1 MKFVS
6 GQLVLSATDLSNFL
20 ACRRKA
26 ALDLSV
32 ARGERERPH
41 FDDPIVEILRKR
53 GAEHEAR
60 YVETQ
65 RSQGLD
71 IVDASKIDGVEQP
84 SREARVE
91 RTLDAMRRGASR
103 IVQAALVSTD
113 GRWFGYADVLRR
125 VEQPS
130 ALGAWSYEALD
141 TKLALET
148 RAATMLQLALYSEL
162 LTETQGAAPE
172 FFYVVTPAAEE
183 RYRVADYAAY
193 FRLMK
198 HRLLEFL
205 ETSTAESSPYPDP
218 VAHCDVCDWRGH
230 CQRQLRA
237 DDHLSFVA
245 NCSRVQRIELASH
258 SITTL
263 AALGSDGLPAPFRP
277 VRGAL
282 ATYQRL
288 QHQARLQLQ
297 SRSQN
302 GAPVFETLPIT
313 KDLGLCLLPEP
324 SPGDVF
330 LDLEGATFARDGGR
344 EYLFGLVTVPDP
356 GKAPVYEAFK
366 AFDDAEEQRAFESV
380 IDRLIAALD
389 AHPGMHVYHYAP
401 YEPAAFKKLMGRY
414 ATRAPELDRLLRGER
429 FVDLYAVIRHALRAG
444 VERYSIK
451 NLEALYEFTR
461 EVDLDEA
468 GRNRRLVEQALD
480 LGTPQLVKEDEFQV
494 VVGYNCDDCV
504 SALKLRDWLERL
516 RAAALERGDEVPRPV
531 LKVAD
536 QVKIGELEQRARAV
550 RQQLPSAPVTGDA
563 GRGIDPLVLLAYT
576 VDWHTREFKA
586 SWWEYY
592 RLRDLPPEDQAD
604 EPMVV
609 VGLEFLERVD
619 VKLHKTTGKPTGTVT
634 DRYRYADR
642 QEMEI
647 DEGDSLTLKNEDDWG
662 TVVNID
668 RIARTMDVQ
677 KMPGQAEHHAE
688 SAFSFFAVPTE
699 TIQKAVLDFADD
711 VVARGLDATAPDG
724 AADPRRD
731 LLLRRTT
738 ATFSVCPVP
747 SAPSVLPLQGP
758 PGTGKTYKGAQM
770 ICDLVADGR
779 KVGVLANSHKVI
791 RNLLKAVQSE
801 AARRGRT
808 VRIAHKVKEPMD
820 DGAGILEETDTKRA
834 LSLLANDQADVLGGV
849 AWTWTVEK
857 AIGVLDTLFVDEAG
871 QMSLANVLGS
881 ARAAKRLVLL
891 GDQQQLD
898 QPSKASH
905 PDGVSVSALE
915 HILAGERT
923 MPAERGIFLPTS
935 RRLSPAIAQ
944 FTSEAFYEGRLDT
957 LPELVHQRLKH
968 VSPLE
973 QRALWVLPVEHTG
986 NRSYSTQE
994 VDAVA
999 ALVERLLAPPSAW
1012 VDREQREHRITPKD
1026 ILVVSPYNAQV
1037 ARLRRQFDVAGS
1049 TLRDVRV
1056 GTVDKF
1062 QGQEGPVVIY
1072 SMASSSAAEAP
1083 RGMEFLY
1090 SLNRLNVATSRAQC
1104 AVIIVASPSLFEPLC
1119 ATPRQIQLAN
1129 ALARF
1134 RELAVSIPP
1143 AGTAC

>member
-1 MKFVS
+1 MKQFDAR
-6 GQLVLSATDLSNFL
+6 LVLAATDLSNFL
-20 ACRRKA
+20 ACSRKT

-32 ARGERERPH
+32 TRGERERPH
-41 FDDPIVEILRKR
+41 FDDPIVEILRNR

-65 RSQGLD
+65 RAQGFD
-71 IVDASKIDGVEQP
+71 IVDASTIDGVEHP
-84 SREARVE
+84 NREARLA
-91 RTLDAMRRGASR
+91 RTLDAMHRGASR
-103 IVQAALVSTD
+103 IVQAALVSAD

-125 VEQPS
+125 VEHRS

-141 TKLALET
+141 TKLALDT

-172 FFYVVTPAAEE
+172 FFYVVTPGAEE
-183 RYRVADYAAY
+183 RYRVTDYAAY

-205 ETSTAESSPYPDP
+205 ETSTAESVPYPDP

-237 DDHLSFVA
+237 DDDLSFVA

-258 SITTL
+258 NITTL
-263 AALGSDGLPAPFRP
+263 AALGGNGLPAPFRP
-277 VRGAL
+277 ARGAL

-288 QHQARLQLQ
+288 QHQARLQLE

-313 KDLGLCLLPEP
+313 PDLGLCLLPEP

-344 EYLFGLVTVPDP
+344 EYLFGLVTVPEP
-356 GKAPVYEAFK
+356 GKPPVYESFK

-380 IDRLIAALD
+380 IDRLIAALE

-414 ATRAPELDRLLRGER
+414 ATRAPELDRLLRAER

-461 EVDLDEA
+461 EVDLDDA

-480 LGTPQLVKEDEFQV
+480 LGTPQLVKEHEFNV
-494 VVGYNCDDCV
+494 VVAYNCDDCV
-504 SALKLRDWLERL
+504 SALRLRDWLEAL
-516 RAAALERGDEVPRPV
+516 RTAAVARGDDVPRPA
-531 LKVAD
+531 LTPDD
-536 QVKIGELEQRARAV
+536 QTKLGELEQRARAL
-550 RQQLPSAPVTGDA
+550 REQLLSLPKTGDA
-563 GRGIDPLVLLAYT
+563 SPGIHPLALLAYT

-592 RLRDLPPEDQAD
+592 RLRDLPAEDQAD
-604 EPMVV
+604 EPMVI
-609 VGLEFLERVD
+609 VGLEFVERAD
-619 VKLHKTTGKPTGTVT
+619 VKRNRKTGNPTGTVT
-634 DRYRYADR
+634 DRYGYADR
-642 QEMEI
+642 QELEI
-647 DEGDSLTLKNEDDWG
+647 DEGDLLTLRDEKTWG
-662 TVVNID
+662 KVVGID
-668 RIARTMDVQ
+668 RIARTIDVQ
-677 KMPGQAEHHAE
+677 KGKDQAEYHAE
-688 SAFSFFAVPTE
+688 SAFSFFNVSTE
-699 TIQKAVLDFADD
+699 IIQEAVLDFADD
-711 VVARGLDATAPDG
+711 VVARGLQATGPDG
-724 AADPRRD
+724 APDPRRD

-738 ATFSVCPVP
+738 ATFSVPPIP
-747 SAPSVLPLQGP
+747 SVPSVLPLQGP
-758 PGTGKTYKGAQM
+758 PGTGKTYRGAQM

-801 AARRGRT
+801 AARRGKP
-808 VRIAHKVKEPMD
+808 VRGAHKVKEPMD
-820 DGAGILEETDTKRA
+820 DGAGILEEPDPNRA
-834 LSLLANDQADVLGGV
+834 LALLANDQADVLGGV
-849 AWTWTVEK
+849 AWTWATRK
-857 AIGVLDTLFVDEAG
+857 AIGALDTLFVDEAG

-881 ARAAKRLVLL
+881 ARAAKRIVLL

-923 MPAERGIFLPTS
+923 MPAERGMFLPTS
-935 RRLSPAIAQ
+935 HRLSPAIAQ

-957 LPELVHQRLKH
+957 LPELVHQRLAH
-968 VSPLE
+968 VPPLD
-973 QRALWVLPVEHTG
+973 QAALWVLPVEHAG
-986 NRSYSTQE
+986 NQSYSIQE
-994 VDAVA
+994 VDAIT
-999 ALVERLLAPPSAW
+999 ALVERLLAPPAAW
-1012 VDREQREHRITPKD
+1012 IDREQHEHRVTPDD

-1037 ARLRRQFDVAGS
+1037 ARLRRKLHGEGS
-1049 TLRDVRV
+1049 ASGDVRI

-1062 QGQEGPVVIY
+1062 QGQEAPVVIY
-1072 SMASSSAAEAP
+1072 SMASSTAAEAP

-1090 SLNRLNVATSRAQC
+1090 SLNRLNVATSRARC
-1104 AVIIVASPSLFEPLC
+1104 AVIVVASPALFEPLC
-1119 ATPRQIQLAN
+1119 STPRQIQLAN

-1134 RELAVSIPP
+1134 REMAVRP
-1143 AGTAC
+1143 ARVI